1 MRTFVA
7 ALFLSL
13 MQALPAQAAAPDHGR
28 IVAAVSSRFLAPRYK
43 ALAEAG
49 RDNAAAWKS
58 FCGGTGERSLSDLHS
73 AHRALALA
81 FSTVQAF
88 RFGPVGEGSTA
99 ERLYFWPERRNAVA
113 KGLAGLMAGKEP
125 IGARRIAQAS
135 AAARG
140 IPALERLAFP
150 DGEALP
156 DTRSCEAGVAVSAD
170 LAAGL
175 AAVSTAWNEPGKGI
189 ADRMAAG
196 KLDPALAPDMQQAAS
211 RLVTDFMTAL
221 APDAGPHPRQPPR
234 PSGVR
239 RGDGG
244 KRRRAASQVM
254 GRSHRPIDVGRGRD
268 PGFPGGRRRSRQA
281 SRSRGSSQRP
291 QGGPR
296 HPQGG
301 NASRAGTEDR
311 FQRPRRGLTC
321 CRAGISFEQPR
332 PRPPRWLSALPPR
345 VRSGE

>member
-99 ERLYFWPERRNAVA
+99 ERLYFWPERKNAVA

-189 ADRMAAG
+189 ADRMVAG

-221 APDAGPHPRQPPR
+221 AVIQDQKLEPVLGRSAEDARPALAEARRSRLTRALILGNLLGLQAFVAAMEGSVDELPRKSWAALIARLMSDADAIQDFPEDVADPA
-234 PSGVR
+234 
-239 RGDGG
+239 
-244 KRRRAASQVM
+244 KRRAAEALLSDLREVRAILKEEM
-254 GRSHRPIDVGRGRD
+254 PAVLGLRI
-268 PGFPGGRRRSRQA
+268 GF
-281 SRSRGSSQRP
+281 
-291 QGGPR
+291 
-296 HPQGG
+296 
-301 NASRAGTEDR
+301 N
-311 FQRPRRGLTC
+311 GLD
-321 CRAGISFEQPR
+321 GD
-332 PRPPRWLSALPPR
+332 
-345 VRSGE
+345 

>member
-7 ALFLSL
+7 ALLLSL
-13 MQALPAQAAAPDHGR
+13 MHALPAQAAAPNHGR

-49 RDNAAAWKS
+49 RDNAATWKT
-58 FCGGTGERSLSDLHS
+58 FCGGKGERSLADLQS

-99 ERLYFWPERRNAVA
+99 ERLYFWPERKNAVA
-113 KGLAGLMAGKEP
+113 KGLAGLMEGKEP
-125 IGARRIAQAS
+125 IGPRRIAQAS

-156 DTRSCEAGVAVSAD
+156 DTRSCEAGVAVSED

-175 AAVSTAWNEPGKGI
+175 AVVSTAWNEPGKGI
-189 ADRMAAG
+189 ADRTAAG

-221 APDAGPHPRQPPR
+221 AVIQDQKLEP
-234 PSGVR
+234 VL
-239 RGDGG
+239 
-244 KRRRAASQVM
+244 
-254 GRSHRPIDVGRGRD
+254 GRSADEARPALAEA
-268 PGFPGGRRRSRQA
+268 RRSRLTRALILGNLLGLQA
-281 SRSRGSSQRP
+281 FVAALEGSVDDL
-291 QGGPR
+291 PR
-296 HPQGG
+296 KSWAALIARLMTDADAIRDFPEDVADPAKRRTAEALLGDLREV
-301 NASRAGTEDR
+301 RAILKEEM
-311 FQRPRRGLTC
+311 PAVLGL
-321 CRAGISFEQPR
+321 RIGFNG
-332 PRPPRWLSALPPR
+332 LD
-345 VRSGE
+345 GD